1 MESIER
7 PMLVQG
13 SHKPIVTRLGSEEP
27 NLICPNCNES
37 VLIENY
43 LASCFVG
50 IGLKCFKCSHVT
62 WTPSLAAGDVF
73 PKTTITLGNK
83 GAFLIGSTV
92 TNEKDVVMT
101 CDQELEKV
109 HKPTASRD
117 KEPFELTVEN
127 LDKLSL
133 ELDLLSGGGFQ
144 KHLESAERS
153 IKHKNPYFRE
163 NPLAWAIQLLKHQLA
178 KETISLDRSGLV
190 AISMIQG
197 YQDVLY
203 RWRDHIHF
211 PSMAKELCGYFYHSL
226 IQLISAS
233 YLMDHGNNIALN
245 LTSDEEGERSADL
258 YLKLSGR
265 DKLFIEVKAPESFE
279 WTNEQV
285 GNGKIKK
292 TIEKCLSKSRGQLDE
307 IKPGILIIG
316 TSCLSPEFLP
326 EIERTVKK
334 VLKNKG
340 RSYSGV
346 AGIGVVGLESISS
359 GFGAASKFSTSYKV
373 FVSRNPYYFAENP
386 IVTT

>member
-1 MESIER
+1 MESVER

-13 SHKPIVTRLGSEEP
+13 SHKPIVVRLGSEEP
-27 NLICPNCNES
+27 NLICPNCNDS
-37 VLIENY
+37 VLVENY

-73 PKTTITLGNK
+73 PNTTVTLGNK

-92 TNEKDVVMT
+92 TNKEDVVMT

-109 HKPTASRD
+109 HKLTARRD
-117 KEPFELTVEN
+117 EEPFELTIEN

-144 KHLESAERS
+144 KHLDSAERS

-163 NPLAWAIQLLKHQLA
+163 NPLAWAIQLLKHQLI

-197 YQDVLY
+197 YQDVLE
-203 RWRDHIHF
+203 RWRDHVNF

-226 IQLISAS
+226 IQLIAAS
-233 YLMDHGNNIALN
+233 YLMEHGNNIALN

-258 YLKLSGR
+258 YLKLSGK

-285 GNGKIKK
+285 GTGKIKK

-307 IKPGILIIG
+307 TKPGILIIG
-316 TSCLSPEFLP
+316 TSCMSREFLP
-326 EIERTVKK
+326 EIEKTVIK
-334 VLKNKG
+334 VLKSKG
-340 RSYSGV
+340 KSYSGV
-346 AGIGVVGLESISS
+346 AGIGIVGLESISS
-359 GFGAASKFSTSYKV
+359 DFGVESKFSTSYKV
-373 FVSRNPYYFAENP
+373 FVSHNPHYFTENP
-386 IVTT
+386 IVKA